1 MVKSAPK
8 KPMRANMIPT
18 TMLAFLTELASF
30 VWTINMMISLE
41 SRFVV
46 ESLPSSNWLADMI
59 DATASKEKNVG
70 LYQPFRGK

>member
-1 MVKSAPK
+1 
-8 KPMRANMIPT
+8 MIPT